1 MGSTQSTWGEPIA
14 TMEVTKTELG
24 VLSTAPYCYTQ
35 NNGYPHGAHGFQTAN
50 YSAGF
55 PYNHDEPNEYN
66 RAYAAK
72 HTYHDNMVPAGYT
85 YAAHSG
91 YAQGSGMFA
100 YQGRHGSAIGGSSG
114 MGQAFYGPSGHG
126 GYPYKYGYGDHS
138 ITGHQTGHH
147 GPHGTGHA
155 DSFHKGYGSGAGSV
169 TGPAHSH
176 AHRGHDGHSGPV
188 APGPHY

>member
-1 MGSTQSTWGEPIA
+1 MGEPMG

-24 VLSTAPYCYTQ
+24 VLSTAPYCYSQ
-35 NNGYPHGAHGFQTAN
+35 NNGYPHGAHGFQQAN

-66 RAYAAK
+66 RAYSAK

-91 YAQGSGMFA
+91 YAPGSGMFA
-100 YQGRHGSAIGGSSG
+100 YQGRHGSAHGGTAG
-114 MGQAFYGPSGHG
+114 MGQAFYGPQGAPT

-138 ITGHQTGHH
+138 ITG
-147 GPHGTGHA
+147 PHGSGHSA
-155 DSFHKGYGSGAGSV
+155 SYAKGYGTGSGSV
-169 TGPAHSH
+169 TGPAHRH
-176 AHRGHDGHSGPV
+176 GHRGFGGGANAA
-188 APGPHY
+188 APGPLY

>member
-1 MGSTQSTWGEPIA
+1 MGSPST

-24 VLSTAPYCYTQ
+24 VLSTAPYCYSQ
-35 NNGYPHGAHGFQTAN
+35 NNGYPHGAHGFQQAN

-66 RAYAAK
+66 RAYSAK

-100 YQGRHGSAIGGSSG
+100 YQG
-114 MGQAFYGPSGHG
+114 
-126 GYPYKYGYGDHS
+126 
-138 ITGHQTGHH
+138 HH
-147 GPHGTGHA
+147 GPHGSGHSA
-155 DSFHKGYGSGAGSV
+155 SYAKGYGTGSGSV

-176 AHRGHDGHSGPV
+176 G
-188 APGPHY
+188 

>member
-1 MGSTQSTWGEPIA
+1 MGSPST

-24 VLSTAPYCYTQ
+24 VLSTAPYCYSQ
-35 NNGYPHGAHGFQTAN
+35 NNGYPHGAHGFQQAN

-66 RAYAAK
+66 RAYSAK

-85 YAAHSG
+85 P
-91 YAQGSGMFA
+91 GSGMFA
-100 YQGRHGSAIGGSSG
+100 YQGRHGSAHGGTAG
-114 MGQAFYGPSGHG
+114 MGQAFYGPQGAPT

-138 ITGHQTGHH
+138 ITGHHGAGPGGNIATTGHH
-147 GPHGTGHA
+147 GPHGSGHSA
-155 DSFHKGYGSGAGSV
+155 SYAKGYGTGSGSV

-176 AHRGHDGHSGPV
+176 GHRGFGGGANAA
-188 APGPHY
+188 APGPLY